1 MWLKRTP
8 SKRKPSFRVSEF
20 KNRSGSTS
28 WRVTGFVDGK
38 RIRCNF
44 NCPEDAEAERRAL
57 QVIALQNQ
65 PDLQRVVTR
74 LSDEQVR
81 EAEAVFLR
89 LKGQPRSLQFYVD
102 YALTNYREP
111 ELQKPLAEAV
121 QEYVATKEREYER
134 NLISI
139 RQMRSI
145 RYELGHFRKA
155 HPSASVAEFTPASII
170 SFLERGRPA
179 LKTINNRRGILS
191 TFFKYAWQRDW
202 TKVNPIEKTPHMRIG
217 HRRGSAQTIDADT
230 AAKLMEYVEGYHG
243 GVMVPYFAI
252 CLFAGIRP
260 CTRSGEIS
268 KLRPENIRLSTNT
281 IHIEPEVSKVRMK
294 RNVTIQPNLAE
305 WLRAYPLKDY
315 PILPANTEAMRK
327 EIFTRFEMSHDILRH
342 TFISMFVGKF
352 RSMGE
357 AALQAGN
364 SESIIRKHYL
374 DLKDRDESEAFF
386 AILPRKQ
393 VPAAPS
399 APAPEPEP
407 IVLPV
412 RRPTG
417 FSARKTAGNAIAC

>member
-8 SKRKPSFRVSEF
+8 SKRKPSFRVS
-20 KNRSGSTS
+20 KYTNRSGTTS
-28 WRVTGFVDGK
+28 WRVTGFIDGK
-38 RIRCNF
+38 RIRRNF

-102 YALTNYREP
+102 YALANYREP

-121 QEYVATKEREYER
+121 QEYVATKEREHER
-134 NLISI
+134 GILSV
-139 RQMRSI
+139 RQFNSI
-145 RYELGHFRKA
+145 RYELANFVESFPGMV
-155 HPSASVAEFTPASII
+155 VAQFTPAQLIPY
-170 SFLERGRPA
+170 FERGSSS
-179 LKTINNRRGILS
+179 LKTFNNRRGILS
-191 TFFKYAWQRDW
+191 TFFRFAMRREWLV
-202 TKVNPIEKTPHMRIG
+202 TNPIDRTEHLRIR
-217 HRRGSAQTIDADT
+217 HRRGSAETIT
-230 AAKLMEYVEGYHG
+230 AEQAAELMEYVEDYKG
-243 GVMVPYFAI
+243 GAMVPYFAI

-260 CTRSGEIS
+260 CIQCGEIS
-268 KLRPENIRLSTNT
+268 KMKAENIRLATRT

-294 RNVTIQPNLAE
+294 RNVDIQPNLAQ
-305 WLRAYPLKDY
+305 WLAAYPLDQY
-315 PILPANTEAMRK
+315 PILPVNAKNMRK
-327 EIFTRFEMSHDILRH
+327 DIFTRFEMSHDILRH

-374 DLKDRDESEAFF
+374 DLKDREEAEAFF
-386 AILPRKQ
+386 AILPKKQ
-393 VPAAPS
+393 VPVALV
-399 APAPEPEP
+399 APEPEP
-407 IVLPV
+407 LVLPV
-412 RRPTG
+412 RRPSG
-417 FSARKTAGNAIAC
+417 FTSRKGAAKAIAC